1 MFSLVLTVKFSP
13 TTVLLWSSHRG
24 GAELHFGTMY
34 TKQDHAVTG
43 VLYDMRSV
51 YECLRQLSDMRKA
64 REKLSRLETVL
75 MIIVM
80 AKLHR
85 NGKKI
90 FRRSY
95 LQGFFITNSPF
106 SRP

>member
-13 TTVLLWSSHRG
+13 TTVLLWFSHRG
-24 GAELHFGTMY
+24 GSEMYFGTMC

-51 YECLRQLSDMRKA
+51 YEGLSQLSDMRKA

-80 AKLHR
+80 AKLR
-85 NGKKI
+85 GNGKKI
-90 FRRSY
+90 FRRS
-95 LQGFFITNSPF
+95 
-106 SRP
+106 

>member
-1 MFSLVLTVKFSP
+1 M
-13 TTVLLWSSHRG
+13 
-24 GAELHFGTMY
+24 HFGTMC

-51 YECLRQLSDMRKA
+51 YEGLSQLSEMRKA
-64 REKLSRLETVL
+64 REKLSNLETVL

-80 AKLHR
+80 AKLR
-85 NGKKI
+85 GKGKKI

-95 LQGFFITNSPF
+95 LQGFFFTNSPF

>member
-1 MFSLVLTVKFSP
+1 ML
-13 TTVLLWSSHRG
+13 
-24 GAELHFGTMY
+24 FGTMC

-51 YECLRQLSDMRKA
+51 YEGLSQLSDMRKA

-75 MIIVM
+75 MIIVV
-80 AKLHR
+80 AKLR
-85 NGKKI
+85 GNGKKI
-90 FRRSY
+90 FRRSD

-106 SRP
+106 LDPEKTMY